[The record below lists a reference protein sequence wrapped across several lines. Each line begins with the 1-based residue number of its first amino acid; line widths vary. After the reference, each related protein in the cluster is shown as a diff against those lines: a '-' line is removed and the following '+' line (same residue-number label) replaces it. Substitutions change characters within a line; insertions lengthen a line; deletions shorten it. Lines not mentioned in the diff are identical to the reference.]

1 MYLDLSALS
10 CTMDLMQ
17 LVCRKTAYRRCGA
30 LNLHSSRHAFQ
41 LSFDSTKLCSELG
54 QPLCCLLF
62 VFAQPFQS
70 TVLLLQLM
78 GQGGD
83 LQVQRLLCTLDLCQL
98 SLHSE

>member
-1 MYLDLSALS
+1 MG
-10 CTMDLMQ
+10 
-17 LVCRKTAYRRCGA
+17 CGA

-41 LSFDSTKLCSELG
+41 LSFESTKLCRELG
-54 QPLCCLLF
+54 QLLFRLLF

-83 LQVQRLLCTLDLCQL
+83 LQVQRLLCTLDFCQL
-98 SLHSE
+98 NLHSECSKIMIQV